1 MENIKNNLQKA
12 REYEEKNK
20 QIINDEKKPLL
31 HLASPIGWI
40 NDPNGFS
47 TFKGEYHLFCQY
59 HPYSKIWGP
68 MHWAHFKSEDMLKW
82 KHLPVALAPDK
93 EYDSF
98 GCFSGTAIEDNGKHI
113 LMYTGVI
120 KDEEKERQ
128 TQCIAIGDGINY
140 EKLEQNPII
149 KGDVLPKGS
158 SLVDFRD
165 PKIWKE
171 DDIFY
176 SVVANRA
183 EDGSGQIVLF
193 SSKNLKEWEFKNII
207 LKCNNELGK
216 MWECP
221 DFFEIDNKH
230 FLILSPQEMEQ
241 QGLEYHG
248 GNCNVFIAG
257 DYDKDNFIFNKEKI
271 EALDYGLDFY
281 APQTTL
287 TSDGRRVL
295 VGWMQ
300 SWDNHMTLNELGWSG
315 IMSIPRE
322 LEYKND
328 RLYQIPIREIK
339 NHYKQTISVKKSMEN
354 EYFEDKRLFS
364 RTFDLEVEIN
374 TNNLEEFIINFAK
387 NERYNSKFI
396 YKYKEEM
403 AIFDRNEAGI
413 KKDCLNERKIH
424 IKDISN
430 KLNVRIIIDKYTVE
444 IFLNDGYKTMSS
456 LIYTNIDANE
466 ISFEVKGKSDII
478 INQNLF

>member
-1 MENIKNNLQKA
+1 MNNINNNLEKA
-12 REYEEKNK
+12 RKYELDN
-20 QIINDEKKPLL
+20 IDTINDNKKPIL

-47 TFKGEYHLFCQY
+47 MFKDEYHLFCQY

-68 MHWAHFKSEDMLKW
+68 MHWAHFKSKDLIKW
-82 KHLPVALAPDK
+82 EHMPVALAPDTN
-93 EYDSF
+93 YDSF
-98 GCFSGTAIEDNGKHI
+98 GVFSGSAIEDNGKHI

-120 KDEEKERQ
+120 KDDEKERQ

-171 DDIFY
+171 DDTFY

-183 EDGSGQIVLF
+183 EDGSGQIALF
-193 SSKNLKEWEFKNII
+193 SSKNLIDWEFKNII

-221 DFFEIDNKH
+221 DFFKLDNKY

-248 GNCNVFIAG
+248 GHCNVFIVG
-257 DYDKDNFIFNKEKI
+257 NYDKDKFIFNKEKTK
-271 EALDYGLDFY
+271 ALDYGLDFY
-281 APQTTL
+281 APQTTF

-300 SWDNHMTLNELGWSG
+300 SWDNHMTPAEFGWSG

-322 LEYKND
+322 LVYKNET
-328 RLYQIPIREIK
+328 LFQVPVKEIE
-339 NHYKQTISVKKSMEN
+339 NYYKDTIIIEKYIEN
-354 EYFEDKRLFS
+354 ESFEDERLFS
-364 RTFDLEVEIN
+364 RIFDLDVEID
-374 TNNLEEFIINFAK
+374 THNLDEFIINFAK
-387 NERYNSKFI
+387 NEKYNTQFI
-396 YKYKEEM
+396 YKHKEEL
-403 AIFDRNEAGI
+403 AIFDRNKAGI
-413 KKDCLNERKIH
+413 RKDCLNERKINLKP
-424 IKDISN
+424 IDN
-430 KLNVRIIIDKYTVE
+430 KLKIRIIVDKYTVE
-444 IFLNDGYKTMSS
+444 IFLNNGYKTMSS
-456 LIYTNIDANE
+456 LIYTNMEANQ
-466 ISFEVKGKSDII
+466 ISFDVKGKCNIA
-478 INQNLF
+478 INQHLF

>member
-1 MENIKNNLQKA
+1 MADIKNNLEKA
-12 REYEEKNK
+12 RKYEIENIN
-20 QIINDEKKPLL
+20 IINDNKKPLL

-47 TFKGEYHLFCQY
+47 MFKGEYHLFCQY
-59 HPYSKIWGP
+59 HPYDKIWGP
-68 MHWAHFKSEDMLKW
+68 MHWAHFKSKDLLKW
-82 KHLPVALAPDK
+82 EHLPVALAPDMN
-93 EYDSF
+93 YDSF
-98 GCFSGTAIEDNGKHI
+98 GCFSGTAIEDNGRHI

-120 KDEEKERQ
+120 KDDEKERQ

-140 EKLEQNPII
+140 EKLGQNPII

-171 DDIFY
+171 DNTFY

-183 EDGSGQIVLF
+183 EDGSGQIALF
-193 SSKNLKEWEFKNII
+193 TSKNLIDWEFKNII

-221 DFFEIDNKH
+221 DFFELDNKH

-248 GNCNVFIAG
+248 GNCNVFIVG
-257 DYDKDNFIFNKEKI
+257 DYDKDNFIFTKEKT

-300 SWDNHMTLNELGWSG
+300 SWDNHMTPHELGWSG

-322 LEYKND
+322 LTYKNG
-328 RLYQIPIREIK
+328 RLYQIPIRELK
-339 NHYKQTISVKKSMEN
+339 NYYKQTISIEKSLEN
-354 EYFEDKRLFS
+354 ETFEDERLFS
-364 RTFDLEVEIN
+364 RTFDLDVEID
-374 TNNLEEFIINFAK
+374 TNNLNEFIINFAK

-396 YKYKEEM
+396 YKHKEKI
-403 AIFDRNEAGI
+403 AIFDRNGAGI

-424 IKDISN
+424 INDIN
-430 KLNVRIIIDKYTVE
+430 DKLNVRIIVDKYTVE

-456 LIYTNIDANE
+456 LVYTNINANE
-466 ISFEVKGKSDII
+466 ISFEVKGKSNII